1 MQNLYTPSVAVDHQ
15 SQPGNK
21 GHKDGSGVF
30 TNSRF
35 GGRLDN
41 QLRRIFM
48 DVGVL
53 SQSSGSAYVEFD
65 STKVICSVYGPHVV
79 EGSEASFSEEGQLA
93 CDFRYAPFS
102 AAGGERREPDRRMA
116 EDEVEMSQLLR
127 SS

>member
-1 MQNLYTPSVAVDHQ
+1 
-15 SQPGNK
+15 
-21 GHKDGSGVF
+21 
-30 TNSRF
+30 
-35 GGRLDN
+35 
-41 QLRRIFM
+41 M

-116 EDEVEMSQLLR
+116 EDEVEMSQLLSR
-127 SS
+127 ALAGSVQLAKLPKSRLDVRVAVLRDGWGR